1 MSVLFKVLTTCGQN
15 LLVRQKG
22 KEFLATFVA
31 IFFLG
36 FVNRETMNDKPK
48 RMIDID
54 NVDNRPKIRH
64 KIVNRNLV

>member
-1 MSVLFKVLTTCGQN
+1 MWSKFISKTK
-15 LLVRQKG
+15 R

-54 NVDNRPKIRH
+54 NVDNRPKISH

>member
-15 LLVRQKG
+15 LLVRQKE
-22 KEFLATFVA
+22 KSFWQHLLQ
-31 IFFLG
+31 FFLG

-54 NVDNRPKIRH
+54 NVDNRPKISH